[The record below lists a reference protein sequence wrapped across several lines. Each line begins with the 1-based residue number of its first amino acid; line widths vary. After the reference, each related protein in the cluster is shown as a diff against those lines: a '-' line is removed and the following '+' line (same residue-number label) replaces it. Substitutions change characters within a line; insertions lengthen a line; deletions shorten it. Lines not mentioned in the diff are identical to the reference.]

1 MKRRLVAAIAVRNQG
16 ARLYGKPIQ
25 ALDVE
30 AGVRILDNIIGC
42 LKTLPC
48 IDEIVLGISEGVE
61 NEVFR
66 RIADEKG
73 LRYVVGDPI
82 DVLSRLVRC
91 GQLAGATDIFR
102 VTSESPFLYF
112 EPVAELWERHQIEN
126 ADATFLDDII
136 DGCAFE
142 IISLRALEQS
152 HSRGDRRHRSELCT
166 LYIREHY
173 QEYKIIKVA
182 APAELSRKD
191 LRLTVDNPE
200 DLAVCRIVYG
210 KLKGAAPRIS
220 VPQIVRFLD
229 ANPRLIELTAPYAE
243 TGYSTMYVW
252 GEGQLTSVSTA
263 SIQVSK

>member
-16 ARLYGKPIQ
+16 SRLYGKPIQ
-25 ALDVE
+25 ALDVNS
-30 AGVRILDNIIGC
+30 GVRILDNIISC
-42 LKTLPC
+42 LKTIPC

-66 RIADEKG
+66 TIADSKG
-73 LRYVVGDPI
+73 LRYVIGDGI

-112 EPVAELWERHQIEN
+112 EPLEDLWRRHQAELAH
-126 ADATFLDDII
+126 ATFLDDII
-136 DGCAFE
+136 DGCGFE
-142 IISLRALEQS
+142 IISLKALEQS
-152 HSRGDRRHRSELCT
+152 HARGDKRHRSELCT
-166 LYIREHY
+166 LFIREHH
-173 QEYKIIKVA
+173 QEFKIIKVA

-200 DLAVCRIVYG
+200 DLALCRIVYG
-210 KLKGAAPRIS
+210 QLKAAAPRIP
-220 VPQIVRFLD
+220 VAQIVQFLD

-252 GEGQLTSVSTA
+252 GEGREPSVASA
-263 SIQVSK
+263 SIQPSP